1 MSYVLGVGSFKGK
14 ELALVAGEVE
24 AMVTPSMLGLG
35 DDFYGGSVKQMAR
48 IEPGVY
54 YCIDRN
60 NLLPKDVYISDLREL
75 KYDSLRE
82 VAKIKGIK
90 FPHVIK
96 KVDLL
101 ELMGVKKEEPV
112 VIAPPKVE
120 EEDPLDLDNYDPET
134 DLKEVITEDQED

>member
-1 MSYVLGVGSFKGK
+1 MSYVLGVSSFKGK

-35 DDFYGGSVKQMAR
+35 DDFYGGSVKQMAK

-54 YCIDRN
+54 YCIDKN
-60 NLLPKDVYISDLREL
+60 TQLPKDVYISDLEALR
-75 KYDSLRE
+75 YDSLRE
-82 VAKIKGIK
+82 VAKIKGVK

-101 ELMGVKKEEPV
+101 ELMGIKQEEPV

-120 EEDPLDLDNYDPET
+120 EEDPLDLDSYDPGA
-134 DLKEVITEDQED
+134 DFKEVITEDQED